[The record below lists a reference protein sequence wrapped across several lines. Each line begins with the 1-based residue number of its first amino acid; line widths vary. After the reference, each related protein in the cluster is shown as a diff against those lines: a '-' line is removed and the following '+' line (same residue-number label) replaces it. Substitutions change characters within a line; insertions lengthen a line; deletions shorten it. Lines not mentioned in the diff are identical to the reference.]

1 MTPVESEVLR
11 IVARVTKVPESRFT
25 PDTDL
30 KADLNVDSLQG
41 LQIVAAI
48 ENRFEILVPEDEI
61 DIYTSVRT
69 IADTV
74 ERLRANV
81 EARPAATPD
90 PRPRRQPNRST

>member
-1 MTPVESEVLR
+1 MTTIESEVLQ
-11 IVARVTKVPESRFT
+11 IVSRVTKVPVSRFT

-30 KADLNVDSLQG
+30 KTDLNVDSLQG

-48 ENRFEILVPEDEI
+48 ENRFDVVVPEDEI

-74 ERLRANV
+74 ERLQSPEGRNKAGT
-81 EARPAATPD
+81 RPAVAL
-90 PRPRRQPNRST
+90 